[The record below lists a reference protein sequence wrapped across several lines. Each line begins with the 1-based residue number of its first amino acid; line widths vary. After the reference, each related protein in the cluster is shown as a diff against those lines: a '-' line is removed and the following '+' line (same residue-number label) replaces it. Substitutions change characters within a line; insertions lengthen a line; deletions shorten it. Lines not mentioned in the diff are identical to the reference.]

1 MATFVMLTRLS
12 QDSIRSPQA
21 FEELGQEVIGRLET
35 ECPEVRWL
43 GNYMVLGQYDYLD
56 IFEAPNNE
64 VATRVANIVRS
75 FSHATT
81 EIWPATQW
89 DRFQLMTEIDEHEHE
104 HPKAA

>member
-12 QDSIRSPQA
+12 QDSIRSQQA
-21 FEELGQEVIGRLET
+21 FEELGQEVIGRLES
-35 ECPEVRWL
+35 ECPEVRWV

-56 IFEAPNNE
+56 IFEAPSNE
-64 VATRVANIVRS
+64 VAAKVASIVRS
-75 FSHATT
+75 YSHATT

-89 DRFQLMTEIDEHEHE
+89 DRFNAMMNEVEAHHV